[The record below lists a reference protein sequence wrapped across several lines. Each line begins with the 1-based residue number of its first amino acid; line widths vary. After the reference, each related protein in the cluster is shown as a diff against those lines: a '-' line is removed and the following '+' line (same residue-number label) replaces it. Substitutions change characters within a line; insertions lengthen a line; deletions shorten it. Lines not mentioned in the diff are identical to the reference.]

1 MSIMQL
7 GLMTED
13 RIAVAQELDRLALA
27 AEAAKAAWMDDPTFM
42 SQFRYRQAQD
52 AYDEAKWRADEWL
65 RNGEQAETAVG
76 R

>member
-1 MSIMQL
+1 
-7 GLMTED
+7 
-13 RIAVAQELDRLALA
+13 
-27 AEAAKAAWMDDPTFM
+27 MDDPTFM

-65 RNGEQAETAVG
+65 RNGEQAETGVG